1 MKICLFIY
9 LIIISLLLSGCDNK
23 GKTNN
28 AASSNNLESNVVIH
42 DLGISSAGNETLRLN
57 ARNVWDITLID
68 AAIYTAVGD
77 FDNNSGPTSIW
88 KYDFYTSRWEDSGEV
103 KQEAVIR
110 FINLN
115 GENIAIGADPVGRPT
130 YAEAYILKNNKWV
143 TFAKIEN
150 ALHIFDAE
158 YFDDAV
164 YFGVSYEADDYPVV
178 RFVPGTNEYTN
189 IPLYKNGTD
198 VICALQNT
206 ENVEYK
212 RIYDLFNVNGRL
224 YCALAV
230 SYTSGKTTIEF
241 FELKN
246 DRFEFCQAFKS
257 SGMQMNKYVKNQILF
272 NADASLD
279 DYCYVS
285 LGNLYQTKDF
295 VEFNQID
302 IPNNACV
309 TDLLIIKE
317 DSIKKLYVLAVEKK
331 DDKYKNIIYNLNQ
344 SNLIEVFSFNHACS
358 ALSFAM
364 NDDEVYV
371 GLGGD
376 DTISTDVGRILKIK
390 ITSNS

>member
-1 MKICLFIY
+1 MKIRLFIY
-9 LIIISLLLSGCDNK
+9 LIIISLILSGCDNK

-28 AASSNNLESNVVIH
+28 AVSSNNWGSNVVIH

-68 AAIYTAVGD
+68 DAIYTAVGD
-77 FDNNSGPTSIW
+77 FDSNTGPTSIW
-88 KYDFYTSRWEDSGEV
+88 KYDFYTSKWEDSGEV

-130 YAEAYILKNNKWV
+130 YAEAYILKNNEWV
-143 TFAKIEN
+143 TFAEIEN

-212 RIYDLFNVNGRL
+212 RIYDLFNLNGRL

-246 DRFEFCQAFKS
+246 DRFEFCQAFKA
-257 SGMQMNKYVKNQILF
+257 SGMQMNKSVKNQILF
-272 NADASLD
+272 NADASFRGS
-279 DYCYVS
+279 CYLS
-285 LGNLYQTKDF
+285 LGNLYKTSDF
-295 VEFNQID
+295 IEFSKINV
-302 IPNNACV
+302 PNNACV
-309 TDLLIIKE
+309 TDLLIDNSGGNEILYILTVVKNNNEFNITIYKLNEE
-317 DSIKKLYVLAVEKK
+317 DLVKVCSV
-331 DDKYKNIIYNLNQ
+331 NN
-344 SNLIEVFSFNHACS
+344 SCS
-358 ALSFAM
+358 ALSFEKKD
-364 NDDEVYV
+364 NDFYV
-371 GLGGD
+371 SLGGD
-376 DTISTDVGRILKIK
+376 GISSSDIGRVLKIE
-390 ITSNS
+390 IN

>member
-9 LIIISLLLSGCDNK
+9 LIIISLILSGCDNK

-309 TDLLIIKE
+309 TDLLIDNSGGNEILYILTVVKNNNEFNITIYKLNEE
-317 DSIKKLYVLAVEKK
+317 DLVKVCSV
-331 DDKYKNIIYNLNQ
+331 NN
-344 SNLIEVFSFNHACS
+344 SCS
-358 ALSFAM
+358 ALSFEKKD
-364 NDDEVYV
+364 NDFYV
-371 GLGGD
+371 SLGGD
-376 DTISTDVGRILKIK
+376 GISSSDIGRVLKIE
-390 ITSNS
+390 IN